1 MPAGLKPT
9 NMPVALKPIKT
20 KKIYE
25 EIIYQVKKLVTDG
38 ILRPGDKLM
47 SERDMAE
54 QLQVGRPA
62 VREAYRALEAM
73 GIIEIKQG
81 GGTFIREISNDSL
94 AEALALTLMTQQY
107 TAREL
112 LELRKIL
119 EVEAA
124 GLAALRHSEEDVAR
138 LEDTMRQMR
147 EDLLTGDLGQ
157 RADWNF
163 HYVVAEAAHNS
174 LLLRFMD
181 SIADTRCKLL
191 QASRNELYRKPG
203 MPQRLLKDHHAIFEA
218 IVAGRDREARRA
230 MYKHLVRIEKAIL
243 N

>member
-1 MPAGLKPT
+1 
-9 NMPVALKPIKT
+9 MPVELKPIKT

-25 EIIYQVKKLVTDG
+25 EIVYQVRKLVTDG

-54 QLQVGRPA
+54 QLQVGRSA
-62 VREAYRALEAM
+62 VREAFRALEAL
-73 GIIEIKQG
+73 GIIEIRQG
-81 GGTFIREISNDSL
+81 GGTFIREISTNSL
-94 AEALALTLMTQQY
+94 AEALALTLMTQRY

-124 GLAALRHSEEDVAR
+124 GLASQRHSEEDLAKM
-138 LEDTMRQMR
+138 EDTLKQMA
-147 EDLLTGDLGQ
+147 EALLTGDLGQ
-157 RADWNF
+157 QADWNF
-163 HYVVAEAAHNS
+163 HYVVAESTHNS

-181 SIADTRCKLL
+181 SIADTRCRVL
-191 QASRNELYRKPG
+191 QAAREELYRTSG
-203 MPQRLLKDHHAIFEA
+203 MPQRLLKDHHTIFEA
-218 IVAGRDREARRA
+218 ISTGRDRDARRA
-230 MYKHLVRIEKAIL
+230 MYKHLVRVEKATL